1 MAKYQIGD
9 ILHQNNVVM
18 NHHFLIEDCKYHYM
32 RDVYFYRVLETN
44 ETFQQLVAV
53 IDETE
58 EITKVA

>member
-18 NHHFLIEDCKYHYM
+18 NHHFLIEDCKPHYM